1 MSAHSEFGPSGAYR
15 WLNCPGSYNAT
26 KDLPDQTSKFAAEGT
41 DAHDL
46 AEICLTQKRTARS
59 FIGKSPLINKERVID
74 EDMAFFVQKYVDY
87 ILALG
92 GDQEYEQEVSYD
104 EWVPGGFGTADA
116 IVVDGDTIHIVDLKY
131 GKGVEVH
138 ADR

>member
-1 MSAHSEFGPSGAYR
+1 MSAHSEFGPSSFYKR
-15 WLNCPGSYNAT
+15 ILCPGSYNAE
-26 KDLPDQTSKFAAEGT
+26 KDLPQETSTFAQEGT
-41 DAHDL
+41 DAHEL

-74 EDMAFFVQKYVDY
+74 EDMAHFVQQYIDYVLS
-87 ILALG
+87 IG

-104 EWVPGGFGTADA
+104 EWIPGGFGTADVIA
-116 IVVDGDTIHIVDLKY
+116 VEEDTLHVIDLKY